1 MARSF
6 SKNLATKE
14 DLNMLKELIV
24 EKEEN
29 GCVRK

>member
-1 MARSF
+1 MARSLIE
-6 SKNLATKE
+6 NLATKE
-14 DLNMLKELIV
+14 EKELIA